1 MEKGYPKMKF
11 TLVAGLA
18 SFAIASP
25 ALAQDSGWYGDV
37 GYQHHS
43 IDEEGVEGDVGTI
56 TGHVGYNFTPNLAA
70 EGELGFGVNDEEVT
84 VLGNQ
89 VDLGINYLAGA
100 YGRVQ
105 APLSENLTV
114 FARAGFVQV
123 ELEAEGAGAS
133 ASESETGAGY
143 GVGGE
148 FSFDGVNGVRVDYT
162 RYDIEDL
169 EADAFYIGYS
179 RKF

>member
-1 MEKGYPKMKF
+1 MKRSI
-11 TLVAGLA
+11 TLA
-18 SFAIASP
+18 FAACSIAAVP

-37 GYQHHS
+37 GYQFHS
-43 IDEEGVEGDVGTI
+43 IDDDGTEADLGTI
-56 TGHVGYNFTPNLAA
+56 TGHVGYDFTPNLAA
-70 EGELGFGVNDEEVT
+70 EGELGIGVQDEDINVLGTNVELGVN
-84 VLGNQ
+84 
-89 VDLGINYLAGA
+89 YLVGA

-114 FARAGFVQV
+114 FARAGLVQAEV
-123 ELEAEGAGAS
+123 EAEGAGAS
-133 ASESETGAGY
+133 ASDSETGAGY

-148 FSFDGVNGVRVDYT
+148 FHFDGQNGIRADYT

-169 EADAFYIGYS
+169 EIDAFMIGYS

>member
-1 MEKGYPKMKF
+1 MK
-11 TLVAGLA
+11 LPAIVLGA
-18 SFAIASP
+18 SVSLLSAP
-25 ALAQDSGWYGDV
+25 AFAQDSGWYGDV

-43 IDEEGVEGDVGTI
+43 VSEDDVDGNVGTI
-56 TGHVGYNFTPNLAA
+56 TAHAGYNFTPNLAV
-70 EGELGFGVNDEEVT
+70 EGELGFGIVDEEVN
-84 VLGNQ
+84 VLGTN
-89 VDLGINYLAGA
+89 VDIGVNYLAGL

-105 APLSENLTV
+105 APVSENVTL
-114 FARAGFVQV
+114 FARAGFVQL
-123 ELEAEGAGAS
+123 ELEAEGAGAT

-148 FSFDGVNGVRVDYT
+148 YHFDGVNGVRVDYT

-169 EADAFYIGYS
+169 ETDAFYIGYT

>member
-1 MEKGYPKMKF
+1 MKRSI
-11 TLVAGLA
+11 TLACAAITIVAA
-18 SFAIASP
+18 P
-25 ALAQDSGWYGDV
+25 AFAQDSGWYGDV
-37 GYQHHS
+37 GYQFHA
-43 IDEEGVEGDVGTI
+43 IDDDGTDADIGTI

-70 EGELGFGVNDEEVT
+70 EGELGFGVTDEEVN
-84 VLGNQ
+84 VLGTN
-89 VDLGINYLAGA
+89 VDLGVNYLVGA

-114 FARAGFVQV
+114 FARAGFVQIEV
-123 ELEAEGAGAS
+123 EADAPGAS
-133 ASESETGAGY
+133 ASDSETGAGY

-148 FSFDGVNGVRVDYT
+148 FHFDGQNGIRADYT

-169 EADAFYIGYS
+169 EVDSFLIGYS

>member
-1 MEKGYPKMKF
+1 MKRTLTF
-11 TLVAGLA
+11 TCAAVSLMAAPV
-18 SFAIASP
+18 I
-25 ALAQDSGWYGDV
+25 AQDSGWYGDV

-43 IDEEGVEGDVGTI
+43 IDQNGVDADIGTI
-56 TGHVGYNFTPNLAA
+56 TGHAGYAFTPNLTV
-70 EGELGFGVNDEEVT
+70 EGELGFGIADEDV
-84 VLGNQ
+84 GGG
-89 VDLGINYLAGA
+89 VDLGVNYLVGA

-105 APLSENLTV
+105 APVSENLTL
-114 FARAGFVQV
+114 FARAGFVQ
-123 ELEAEGAGAS
+123 LEAEAQGPGGS

-148 FSFDGVNGVRVDYT
+148 FHFDGSNGIRADYT

-169 EADAFYIGYS
+169 EVDAFYIGYS